1 MFTVKI
7 KKLMSH
13 AEDESERLHTAFDS
27 KESHAGKKWEDE
39 DHVQVGQ
46 LKLQQ

>member
-13 AEDESERLHTAFDS
+13 AEDEESERLHTAFDFKS
-27 KESHAGKKWEDE
+27 RMQAKSEKMKIMC
-39 DHVQVGQ
+39 
-46 LKLQQ
+46 KLGN